1 MLSPN
6 QLFIRLPYQLSSLL
20 FLAVF
25 TMVTGCSSHVSQK
38 QLAKQEAIYQSET
51 AIISQEGARMIDPDL
66 DAIVRHTQN
75 ENESVLVVSWKSAES
90 AEKYYNS
97 PGSLDTLDS
106 EYLTWVVQESQYPTM
121 IEDLRLDRLRGQKLA
136 LRLEQALGL
145 PPTADTTRVF
155 LGIRVRI
162 SDLFRPCR
170 DPDVSS
176 CACSLNFPTG
186 YYSLDTPY
194 LKVYESLISSTQ
206 GYPWS
211 RLGYTYDW
219 SQRSR
224 DHFGF
229 SEYIIRQGAVVEI
242 VGKMSTEDFIYSFGK

>member
-1 MLSPN
+1 MLSPS
-6 QLFIRLPYQLSSLL
+6 LSHIKFPYQLSTLL
-20 FLAVF
+20 LIAAL
-25 TMVTGCSSHVSQK
+25 TWTTGCTSHVSQK
-38 QLAKQEAIYQSET
+38 QMAKQEAIYQSKT
-51 AIISQEGARMIDPDL
+51 AIISQEGARVINPDL

-90 AEKYYNS
+90 AEKYYN
-97 PGSLDTLDS
+97 PIGSLDTLDS
-106 EYLTWVVQESQYPTM
+106 KYLTWVVQESQYPTM
-121 IEDLRLDRLRGQKLA
+121 IENLRLDRLKGQKLA

-170 DPDVSS
+170 NPDVSS

-186 YYSLDTPY
+186 YYSPDTPY
-194 LKVYESLISSTQ
+194 LKVYEGLIESTQ

-242 VGKMSTEDFIYSFGK
+242 VGKMPTEEFIASFGK